1 MPLCELCKKNQAVIY
16 TTRLEQGQPVYQGL
30 CLSCVYKHGYIKY
43 GGLEEMMARFGVN
56 EHNVEEVTAQL
67 NNFINSMGDQNPEE
81 LMQTL
86 MQGGM
91 SEELEDVMQKLVG
104 QFSAEDIETQEFS
117 LEEDEEESDVIDDF
131 IDEYLN
137 QSDEEEDSDDMDEE
151 FGSTDLVMIGFDEL
165 KDEDDLDDSDYL
177 DDSEDDESEGD
188 IEDSEDNEDIEDSD
202 DDEDEDDDD
211 EFAEDEYSDELEI
224 ESYESEDSE
233 LDEVLKRAF
242 EKIYDSIGAE
252 AEAEFDDE
260 SEEDADA
267 DTEAESRKTTAKE
280 KDSPPNFSE
289 LIVTP
294 DERRSISE
302 ERRAFHGEER
312 SERSGRDRDRRRT
325 RRSDQ
330 QQDKRL
336 RHLRQYARNLNESY
350 KKGEIDPLIG
360 RHDEL
365 RRVVQILNRRS
376 KNNPVLL
383 GEPGV
388 GKTAIAE
395 GLAGRI
401 VNGEVPA
408 KLLDMELYLL
418 DLTAMVAG
426 TQFRGQFE
434 SRMKAVVDD
443 AMEAEN
449 VILVIDELQN
459 IMGAGDAEG
468 AMNAANILKPALA
481 KGEIRVLGSTTLDE
495 YRRFI
500 EKDHALERRFQ
511 QVIVEEPTREQ
522 AIEIL
527 KGNRD
532 YYESHHY
539 VIYPDA
545 VITACVDLAIRYI
558 NDRFLPDKA
567 IDIMDEAGS
576 LANLQNDKLVKVV
589 KLREEVERA
598 SNILERLQE
607 RSPEE
612 GQEERFYELQAE
624 TRADYLQAQEA
635 YKEVQ
640 EELNPSEIRFADVA
654 SVVETWTGIPVSQ
667 VTQTESERLLNLE
680 QAIHKRLVGQEKA
693 VNALAR
699 AIRRNRAG
707 LRQQKKP
714 ASFIF
719 VGPTGVGK
727 TEMVKALAEAMFDQ
741 EDAYIRLDMSEYM
754 ESHTVSKLIGS
765 PPGYVGYDDG
775 GQLTEKVRRRP
786 YSIILLDEIEKAHVD
801 VYNILLQILDDGR
814 LTDSHG
820 RVVDFSNTI
829 VVMTSN
835 AGTTTKTQGMGF
847 GQDGQI
853 DLEERVNTV
862 LKELFRPEFLNRI
875 DETIV
880 FHHLSKEEIRAIVE
894 LMLQEVQQ
902 GLAERSLRLKVNSE
916 VKDLLAEEGYDPAY
930 GARPLRR
937 TITRRIEDPLT
948 DYLLRGDLDGKSVIE
963 VALGEGKDEQSR
975 TKLDFIFH
983 DAQETAD

>member
-67 NNFINSMGDQNPEE
+67 NNFITSMGDQSPEE

-104 QFSAEDIETQEFS
+104 QFSADDIEIQEYS
-117 LEEDEEESDVIDDF
+117 LEEEGDEPSDPIDDF
-131 IDEYLN
+131 IDDYLSH
-137 QSDEEEDSDDMDEE
+137 SDASDDEDEPGEE
-151 FGSTDLVMIGFDEL
+151 FGSSDLVMIGFDEL
-165 KDEDDLDDSDYL
+165 KEDDLDDDEYSDDANLSDDLDDSDDE
-177 DDSEDDESEGD
+177 DDSDEDE
-188 IEDSEDNEDIEDSD
+188 EDF
-202 DDEDEDDDD
+202 DDEDFSTEGYSV
-211 EFAEDEYSDELEI
+211 EFDVDSLEG
-224 ESYESEDSE
+224 DGSE
-233 LDEVLKRAF
+233 LDEALKRAF
-242 EKIYDSIGAE
+242 EKIYDSIGSDSDAE
-252 AEAEFDDE
+252 NEESDDE
-260 SEEDADA
+260 LRDKSE
-267 DTEAESRKTTAKE
+267 TESGKTSAKE
-280 KDSPPNFSE
+280 KETPPNFSE
-289 LIVTP
+289 LIISP
-294 DERRSISE
+294 EEKRSMAE
-302 ERRAFHGEER
+302 GHRAFRAEDLPDR
-312 SERSGRDRDRRRT
+312 MGRNRDRRRT

-350 KKGEIDPLIG
+350 KAGEIDPLIG
-360 RHDEL
+360 RQDEL

-408 KLLDMELYLL
+408 KLLGMELYLL

-532 YYESHHY
+532 YYQAHHY

-576 LANLQNDKLVKVV
+576 LANLQNDKLVSVV

-624 TRADYLQAQEA
+624 TRAEFLQAQEA
-635 YKEVQ
+635 YQDVQ
-640 EELNPSEIRFADVA
+640 KDLIPSEIKFSDVA
-654 SVVETWTGIPVSQ
+654 SVVEIWTGIPVSQ
-667 VTQTESERLLNLE
+667 VTQSESERLMNLE
-680 QAIHKRLVGQEKA
+680 EAIHKRLVGQEKA

-786 YSIILLDEIEKAHVD
+786 YSIILLDEIEKAHAD

-820 RVVDFSNTI
+820 RMVDFSNTI

-853 DLEERVNTV
+853 DLEERVHTV
-862 LKELFRPEFLNRI
+862 LKDLFRPEFLNRI

-880 FHHLSKEEIRAIVE
+880 FHHLSKDEIRAIVD

-902 GLAERSLRLKVNSE
+902 GLAERSLRLKVNTE

-948 DYLLRGDLDGKSVIE
+948 DHLLRGDLEGKSVVE
-963 VALGEGKDEQSR
+963 VVRGEGKDEQSR
-975 TKLDFIFH
+975 QKIDFIFH